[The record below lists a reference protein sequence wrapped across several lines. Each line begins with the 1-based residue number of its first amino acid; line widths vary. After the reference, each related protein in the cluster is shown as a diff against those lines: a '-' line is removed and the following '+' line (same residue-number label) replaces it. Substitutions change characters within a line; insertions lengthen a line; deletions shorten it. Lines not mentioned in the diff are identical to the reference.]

1 MASRTAFPC
10 GSSTAFFGVTIT
22 LNLIRVTVT
31 QLVHGTRVICGARR
45 FAVYQTGSAT
55 KPDRFKRSS
64 LLDLNDRRGAR
75 FAQLEA
81 ARPHRFL
88 KRSALIIEQ
97 KMNATSLEGIGN
109 TKEDLELVEW
119 LHEKLGRAGAKG
131 TPFCFFVYVS
141 GQNDDWEENFAIIS
155 TQRFENG
162 KAVYMRHHQIKQH

>member
-22 LNLIRVTVT
+22 LNLIRITVT

-131 TPFCFFVYVS
+131 TRFCFLVS
-141 GQNDDWEENFAIIS
+141 VTGKNEDWEENLPFIRRNQFKNA
-155 TQRFENG
+155 
-162 KAVYMRHHQIKQH
+162 KASNFRNIKTNKT